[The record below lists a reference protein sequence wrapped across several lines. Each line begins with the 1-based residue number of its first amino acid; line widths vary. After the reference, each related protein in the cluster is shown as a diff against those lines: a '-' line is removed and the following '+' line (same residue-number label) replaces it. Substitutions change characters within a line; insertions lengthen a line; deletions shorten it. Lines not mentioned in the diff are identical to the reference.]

1 VIEVVVLDI
10 EGTISPISFVH
21 EQLFPYSRAR
31 VAAWM
36 ARPGPQIEGIAAAV
50 RRSVNEERRAV
61 GAAGA
66 PVTNVT
72 TTAGVVAVLQRWI
85 DEDVKAAPLKELQG
99 LIWEEG
105 FSAGHLV
112 SRVYDDVP
120 AALRRWREAGHRL
133 CVYSSGSEL
142 AQRLWFTHSQFGDL
156 EALVSGHFDTV
167 SGGPKRDPQSYVAI
181 ARTLSTPADRIVF
194 LTDAAAELDAARA
207 AGWRAIGVS
216 RPQDG
221 SPQLP
226 PPVVTSFDGLDFGT
240 AEFPPQEN
248 ETVAPS

>member
-1 VIEVVVLDI
+1 MIEVVVLDI

-31 VAAWM
+31 VASWM

-50 RRSVNEERRAV
+50 RRSIEEERRAV
-61 GAAGA
+61 PGAAPSA
-66 PVTNVT
+66 TNA
-72 TTAGVVAVLQRWI
+72 TTADVVAVLQRWI

-105 FSAGHLV
+105 FSAGQLV

-120 AALRRWREAGHRL
+120 PALHRWREAGHRL
-133 CVYSSGSEL
+133 YVYSSGSEL
-142 AQRLWFTHSQFGDL
+142 AQRLWFSFSQFGDL

-167 SGGPKRDPQSYVAI
+167 SGGPKRDPQSYVSI

-226 PPVVTSFDGLDFGT
+226 PPVVTNFGGLDFDT
-240 AEFPPQEN
+240 AQFSGGLP
-248 ETVAPS
+248 

>member
-1 VIEVVVLDI
+1 VTEVVVLDI

-21 EQLFPYSRAR
+21 EQLFPYSRER
-31 VAAWM
+31 VPAWM
-36 ARPGPQIEGIAAAV
+36 ARSGPQIEGIAAAV
-50 RRSVNEERRAV
+50 RRSVEEEQHSAP
-61 GAAGA
+61 AAA
-66 PVTNVT
+66 RPAMNAT
-72 TTAGVVAVLQRWI
+72 TDDVVAVLQRWI

-120 AALRRWREAGHRL
+120 AALRRWREAGQRL
-133 CVYSSGSEL
+133 YVYSSGSEL
-142 AQRLWFTHSQFGDL
+142 AQRLWFTYSQFGDL

-181 ARTLSTPADRIVF
+181 ARTLSAPADQIVF

-207 AGWRAIGVS
+207 SGWRAIGVS

-221 SPQLP
+221 SPRLS
-226 PPVVTSFDGLDFGT
+226 PPVVTSFDGLDF
-240 AEFPPQEN
+240 
-248 ETVAPS
+248 

>member
-50 RRSVNEERRAV
+50 RRSIEEERRTVPAAV
-61 GAAGA
+61 PPGIS
-66 PVTNVT
+66 VT
-72 TTAGVVAVLQRWI
+72 TADVVAVLQRWI

-105 FSAGHLV
+105 FSVGHLV

-120 AALRRWREAGHRL
+120 PALRRWREAGHRL
-133 CVYSSGSEL
+133 YVYSSGSEL
-142 AQRLWFTHSQFGDL
+142 AQRLWFTFSQFGDL

-167 SGGPKRDPQSYVAI
+167 SGGPKRDPQSYVSI

-194 LTDAAAELDAARA
+194 LTDAAAELGAARA

-221 SPQLP
+221 GPQLS
-226 PPVVTSFDGLDFGT
+226 PPVVTSFDDLDFGT
-240 AEFPPQEN
+240 P
-248 ETVAPS
+248 